1 MSGLHVDVDFQ
12 QKMTHGQIVCGDVF
26 HTRRIS
32 GEGRYIIVLSDGIG
46 HGIRANVLATL
57 TASMAMNYTSFH
69 TRPEIAANIFMRV
82 LPQSSDGKESYA
94 TFTII
99 EIDNDELVRIINY
112 DNPPTLI
119 FRYGKPYIPRELEIP
134 IRGEENVGKILR
146 VREFKPVKGDR
157 IVFVSDGVTQ
167 SGLGGK
173 RFPMGWGREQL
184 SAFVQGQLDRENEM
198 TATRLAR
205 KIINQAAMND
215 GFEMKDDASCGVIN
229 FREPKEFMLIT
240 GPPFYKIKDLD
251 FVARVKEFPG
261 KKIICGGTTAEI
273 IARELQLEL
282 NLQHYHEGDTIPP
295 AAVMEGFDMV
305 TEGIL
310 TLGRVEEILETYTGD
325 TRLENS
331 VPEEVAKLLL
341 EHDVIHI
348 LLGTRIN
355 RAHQDPEQPFEVQ
368 IRKFVV
374 KRIVKILEERFFKKI
389 YLEFI

>member
-1 MSGLHVDVDFQ
+1 MSDLHVDVDFQ

-26 HTRRIS
+26 HSHRFS
-32 GEGRYIIVLSDGIG
+32 GEGRYIIILSDGLG

-57 TASMAMNYTSFH
+57 TASMAMNYASFH

-82 LPQSSDGKESYA
+82 LPRSSDGKESYA

-112 DNPPTLI
+112 DNPHTLI
-119 FRYGKPYIPRELEIP
+119 LRFGKPYTPREIEIP

-146 VREFKPVKGDR
+146 IREFKPIKGDR
-157 IVFVSDGVTQ
+157 IIFVTDGVTQ

-173 RFPMGWGREQL
+173 RFPMGWGTDQLAEFAQKQLEREP
-184 SAFVQGQLDRENEM
+184 EM
-198 TATRLAR
+198 TATRLGR
-205 KIINQAAMND
+205 KIINQVEMND
-215 GFEMKDDASCGVIN
+215 GFVMKDDASCGVIN
-229 FREPKEFMLIT
+229 FRKPREFMLIT
-240 GPPFYKIKDLD
+240 GPPFYKIKDQD
-251 FVARVKEFPG
+251 FVQRVKRFPG

-273 IARELQLEL
+273 IARELSLDIQI
-282 NLQHYHEGDTIPP
+282 QHHYDWENIPP
-295 AAVMEGFDMV
+295 AAEMEGFDMV

-310 TLGRVEEILETYTGD
+310 TLGHVEEILENYTID
-325 TRLENS
+325 TRLNGT
-331 VPEEVAKLLL
+331 PPDEVAKLLL

-355 RAHQDPEQPFEVQ
+355 RAHQDPEQPMEIQ

-374 KRIVKILEERFFKKI
+374 RRIVKILEERFFKKVH
-389 YLEFI
+389 LEFI

>member
-1 MSGLHVDVDFQ
+1 MSELHVDVDLQ

-26 HTRRIS
+26 HSRRIS
-32 GEGRYIIVLSDGIG
+32 GEGRYILILSDGLG
-46 HGIRANVLATL
+46 HGIRANVMATL
-57 TASMAMNYTSFH
+57 TASMAMNYASFH

-82 LPQSSDGKESYA
+82 LPRSSDGKESYA

-112 DNPPTLI
+112 DNPPTQI
-119 FRYGKPYIPRELEIP
+119 FRFGKPYMPRELEIP
-134 IRGEENVGKILR
+134 IRGEENKGKILR
-146 VREFKPVKGDR
+146 VREFKPIMGDR

-167 SGLGGK
+167 SGLGEK
-173 RFPMGWGREQL
+173 RFPMGWGGQKLE
-184 SAFVQGQLDRENEM
+184 AFVENQLEREPEV

-205 KIINQAAMND
+205 KIMNQVEMND

-229 FREPKEFMLIT
+229 FRKPREFMLIT
-240 GPPFYKIKDLD
+240 GPPFYKIKDQD
-251 FVARVKEFPG
+251 FVSRVTGFPG

-273 IARELQLEL
+273 IAREMQLDISI
-282 NLQHYHEGDTIPP
+282 QHHYDWDNIPP
-295 AAVMEGFDMV
+295 AADMEGFEMV

-310 TLGRVEEILETYTGD
+310 TLSKVEEILESYNSN

-331 VPEEVAKLLL
+331 PPEEVAKLLL

-355 RAHQDPEQPFEVQ
+355 RAHYDPEQPFEIQ
-368 IRKFVV
+368 MRKFVV
-374 KRIVKILEERFFKKI
+374 RRIVKILEERFFKKVYI
-389 YLEFI
+389 EFI

>member
-12 QKMTHGQIVCGDVF
+12 QKMTHGQVICGDVF

-82 LPQSSDGKESYA
+82 LPRSSEGKESYA
-94 TFTII
+94 TFTIV

-119 FRYGKPYIPRELEIP
+119 FRHGKPFIPRELEIP
-134 IRGEENVGKILR
+134 IRGEENAGKILR

-184 SAFVQGQLDRENEM
+184 GAFVQGQLDRETDM
-198 TATRLAR
+198 TATRLGR

-215 GFEMKDDASCGVIN
+215 SFEMKDDASCGVIN

-251 FVARVKEFPG
+251 FVDRVKEFPG

-282 NLQHYHEGDTIPP
+282 SLQHYHEGDTIPP

-310 TLGRVEEILETYTGD
+310 TLGRVEEILENYTSN

-331 VPEEVAKLLL
+331 VQEEVAKLLL

-389 YLEFI
+389 YLEYI

>member
-1 MSGLHVDVDFQ
+1 MNTLHVDVDFQ
-12 QKMTHGQIVCGDVF
+12 QKLANGQVVCGDVF
-26 HTRRIS
+26 QSRRIS
-32 GEGRYIIVLSDGIG
+32 GEGRYILVLSDGIG
-46 HGIRANVLATL
+46 HGVRANVLATL
-57 TASMAMNYTSFH
+57 TASMAMNYTTFH
-69 TRPEIAANIFMRV
+69 TKPEIAANVFMRV
-82 LPQSSDGKESYA
+82 LPRSSEGKESYA

-119 FRYGKPYIPRELEIP
+119 LRYGKPYKPRELEVP

-173 RFPMGWGREQL
+173 RFPMGWGRDQL
-184 SAFVQGQLDRENEM
+184 AGFVQGQLERDADM

-215 GFEMKDDASCGVIN
+215 AFEMKDDASCGVVN
-229 FREPKEFMLIT
+229 FREPREFMVIT
-240 GPPFYKIKDLD
+240 GPPFQKIKDLD
-251 FVARVKEFPG
+251 FVERVRKFPG

-282 NLQHYHEGDTIPP
+282 SLQHYHEGDSIPP
-295 AAVMEGFDMV
+295 AALMEGFEMV

-310 TLGRVEEILETYTGD
+310 TLGRVEEILDSYTSN
-325 TRLENS
+325 TRLDDS
-331 VPEEVAKLLL
+331 VPGEVVRLLL

-355 RAHQDPEQPFEVQ
+355 RTHQDPEQPFEVQ